1 MEQASCRE
9 IVILAKLCILQ
20 LNFDTLRLL
29 RGGVY
34 RELLSLPPPYR
45 STPIATTTLRFRAA
59 IKPDGEMKQGVAI

>member
-9 IVILAKLCILQ
+9 IVIFAKLCILQ

-45 STPIATTTLRFRAA
+45 STPIATRRCGFARPSSRTAR
-59 IKPDGEMKQGVAI
+59 